1 LAAYKIT
8 VFLYVEPRFENEFL
22 EYESAV
28 LPLLKK
34 HNGSIECRFRPAKED
49 AAGQLP
55 FEIHVISFASKA
67 DFESYKNDPER
78 KKYHYLSERSI
89 IKTEIFESVKN

>member
-1 LAAYKIT
+1 
-8 VFLYVEPRFENEFL
+8 
-22 EYESAV
+22 
-28 LPLLKK
+28 
-34 HNGSIECRFRPAKED
+34 
-49 AAGQLP
+49 
-55 FEIHVISFASKA
+55 VISFAAKA